1 MGLMEM
7 EGLTVLAT
15 ERGTLALTAERST
28 EENIIFSGFRQLV
41 GRNLLNYR
49 FNFVRL
55 KIVPRACTAH
65 FLERWSV
72 DFPGR
77 RLNGNF

>member
-1 MGLMEM
+1 MGLMET

-72 DFPGR
+72 DFPAR
-77 RLNGNF
+77 RLI